1 MREGHIPKQEEC
13 EALLD
18 PDNAKRIP
26 TLANDKRRFQPR
38 KHNMAKG
45 ALAPEDAAVC
55 QIS

>member
-1 MREGHIPKQEEC
+1 MREGHIPTQEEC

-18 PDNAKRIP
+18 PDNAKRMP
-26 TLANDKRRFQPR
+26 TLAHDKRRFQPR